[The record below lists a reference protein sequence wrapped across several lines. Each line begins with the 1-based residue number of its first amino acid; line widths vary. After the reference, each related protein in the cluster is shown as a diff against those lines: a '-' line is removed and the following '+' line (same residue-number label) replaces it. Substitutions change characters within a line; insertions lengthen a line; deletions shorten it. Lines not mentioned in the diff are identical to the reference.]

1 MWSRCSAGP
10 SMLQVLS
17 VLCPYLSRSTSLRV
31 PEASGTFWVLG
42 LNCSFWQSAQ
52 GMVSRS

>member
-17 VLCPYLSRSTSLRV
+17 VLCPYLSRSACLWV